1 MPFLEIESKRLF
13 YARVDA
19 ETGSHTSGPVLVFI
33 HGLGSSHS
41 FYIPVMN
48 QLAIAG
54 YSSIALD
61 VYGQLHVVRGRQYSE
76 LKCF

>member
-1 MPFLEIESKRLF
+1 MPFIKVQNKKLF
-13 YARVDA
+13 YAQVDA
-19 ETGSHTSGPVLVFI
+19 ETASKDGSVLVFI

-48 QLAIAG
+48 QLATAG

-61 VYGQLHVVRGRQYSE
+61 VYGQYWLYSV
-76 LKCF
+76 CRN

>member
-1 MPFLEIESKRLF
+1 MPLLDVKGKKLF

-19 ETGSHTSGPVLVFI
+19 ETEPKTSSPVLVFI

-41 FYIPVMN
+41 FYIPVMHG
-48 QLAIAG
+48 LAASG

-61 VYGQLHVVRGRQYSE
+61 VYGE
-76 LKCF
+76 KP